1 MPEHTYETTMA
12 VPVPKI
18 WDFVQ
23 DMDNWAPFVTGYQ
36 EHEKISDENSIWTL
50 KGDMGVLSRTVKLD
64 VKITEWTERERVEF
78 TLTGINEQ
86 VSGDGTF
93 VMSAIQE
100 DAPPEPEVK
109 AGAWTRFMTWLARLF
124 GQSPT
129 RQALPE
135 PGDAGARMSFRLRM
149 DAGGPMAPMINAM
162 LAPALG
168 PATENLGEKIAARLE
183 EASAS

>member
-36 EHEKISDENSIWTL
+36 GHERVSDANSIWTL

-64 VKITEWTERERVEF
+64 VNITQWDEQERVEF

-93 VMSAIQE
+93 LMSPIE
-100 DAPPEPEVK
+100 SDTPPAPEVK

-124 GQSPT
+124 GQAPK
-129 RQALPE
+129 REALPA

-149 DAGGPMAPMINAM
+149 DAGGPMAPMLNAM

-168 PATENLGEKIAARLE
+168 PATQTLGEKIAAQLE
-183 EASAS
+183 QTEA